1 MTAGATDPSDLA
13 SPVVEKA
20 QPSKTTAV
28 AEAKTASRP
37 SRRRIGRAVALAV
50 SLVVVAA
57 GAVTTFRVLTRPPEL
72 VVVAARARDVSR
84 MLAVTGRVEAERTV
98 LLGPQF
104 GGRITEIVRHE
115 GDRVKHG
122 DILARLADTS
132 AKAEVVQ
139 EQAALSSK
147 ESDLAQAKR
156 DFART
161 SALVA
166 SGTVAPAEL
175 EAGRLSVA
183 RATEDVRRLGS
194 ILREGRS
201 QLVLLAPFD
210 GTIVRRDCE
219 VGQVVGP
226 QSTVFEIATV
236 DAARAS
242 AEVDERYVRDLRP
255 GMLAEILPAA
265 GGDERQAAA
274 VSYVAQAVDPQ
285 TGAATVR
292 FAYASPPRGILVGM
306 SVDVNV
312 NVETIKSAITIPSE
326 AVGGAGPHPYVLVVV
341 LGRVVRRDIVV
352 DDWPASLVVVRS
364 GLLPGELVALNP
376 RGATVSAKVRA
387 KVQSDDL

>member
-1 MTAGATDPSDLA
+1 
-13 SPVVEKA
+13 
-20 QPSKTTAV
+20 
-28 AEAKTASRP
+28 
-37 SRRRIGRAVALAV
+37 
-50 SLVVVAA
+50 
-57 GAVTTFRVLTRPPEL
+57 
-72 VVVAARARDVSR
+72 

-98 LLGPQF
+98 LVGPQF

-115 GDRVKHG
+115 GDQVKQG

-132 AKAEVVQ
+132 AKAEVTQ
-139 EQAALSSK
+139 QQAALSSK
-147 ESDLAQAKR
+147 ESELAQAKR

-166 SGTVAPAEL
+166 SGAIAPAEL

-194 ILREGRS
+194 VLREGRS
-201 QLVLLAPFD
+201 QLVLLVLLAPFD
-210 GTIVRRDCE
+210 GTIVRRDGE
-219 VGQVVGP
+219 LGQVVGP

-236 DAARAS
+236 EAARVS
-242 AEVDERYVRDLRP
+242 AEVDERYVRSLRP
-255 GMLAEILPAA
+255 GMLAEILPAG
-265 GGDERQAAA
+265 GGDARQAAA

-292 FAYASPPRGILVGM
+292 FAYSSPPKSILVWM

-312 NVETIKSAITIPSE
+312 SVETITSALTIPSE
-326 AVGGAGPHPYVLVVV
+326 AVGGAGAHPYVLVVA

-364 GLLPGELVALNP
+364 GLAQGELVALNP
-376 RGATVSAKVRA
+376 KGATVGGSVRVKVRP
-387 KVQSDDL
+387 DDL